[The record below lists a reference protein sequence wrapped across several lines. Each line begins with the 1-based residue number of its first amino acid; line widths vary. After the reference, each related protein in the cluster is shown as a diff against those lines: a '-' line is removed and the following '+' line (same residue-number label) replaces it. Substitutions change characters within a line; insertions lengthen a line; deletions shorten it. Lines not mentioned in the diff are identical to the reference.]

1 MFSTIES
8 LEFLHRG
15 EAVSLEEEMKSMGGL
30 SKVMFLGGT
39 LFNLY
44 LCLLCDAGD
53 WVMENMGETRF
64 LHLTVFGCAHG
75 YSLHL
80 PTYSLCA
87 LGSGHAEFSASQ
99 NIRVGHSPTSKHSF
113 VSCLTRKHLYS
124 ISM

>member
-8 LEFLHRG
+8 LEFLHWRG
-15 EAVSLEEEMKSMGGL
+15 SQFGRGDEKHGRLVQSYVSRWHT
-30 SKVMFLGGT
+30 VFLT
-39 LFNLY
+39 Y
-44 LCLLCDAGD
+44 AGD

-99 NIRVGHSPTSKHSF
+99 NIRVTLPPLSIPLSP
-113 VSCLTRKHLYS
+113 V
-124 ISM
+124 